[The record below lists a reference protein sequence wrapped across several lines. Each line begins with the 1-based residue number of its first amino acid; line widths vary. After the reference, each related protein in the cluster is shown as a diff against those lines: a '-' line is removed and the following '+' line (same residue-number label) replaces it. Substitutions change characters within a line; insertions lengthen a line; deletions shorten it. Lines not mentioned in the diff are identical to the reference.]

1 MQMDV
6 DGQKWMD
13 VEESGCRWTQVDK
26 IGCMWMKVDAGGPE
40 YDVRVQRIPGTGFF
54 SSILLVVS
62 EPVLEKK
69 WYRTKSCNRYPKKLV
84 PEKFSEPTLENLV
97 PEKSIGAGIG
107 KIWYRS

>member
-1 MQMDV
+1 MKVDA

-54 SSILLVVS
+54 FIFVGGI
-62 EPVLEKK
+62 
-69 WYRTKSCNRYPKKLV
+69 RT
-84 PEKFSEPTLENLV
+84 
-97 PEKSIGAGIG
+97 GIG